1 MSRLM
6 AQLANG
12 PLAISPDTVRLWRV
26 RKDGRWIDAQ
36 LMSRLDE
43 VELRFRLDGEPIF
56 TERFATHALAV
67 DDADRRLR
75 DLQRAG
81 WTSHW

>member
-1 MSRLM
+1 VTTG
-6 AQLANG
+6 A
-12 PLAISPDTVRLWRV
+12 VRLWRL
-26 RKDGRWIDAQ
+26 RKDHMWMDAQ
-36 LMSRLDE
+36 VAPASAGVE
-43 VELRFRLDGEPIF
+43 VRICLDGEPIF
-56 TERFATHALAV
+56 TERFATRALAV

>member
-1 MSRLM
+1 MFSH
-6 AQLANG
+6 Q
-12 PLAISPDTVRLWRV
+12 PSAISHHTERLWRA
-26 RKDGRWIDAQ
+26 RKDHRWIDAQ
-36 LMSRLDE
+36 VAPTPDGVALLI
-43 VELRFRLDGEPIF
+43 RLDGEPIF